1 MKKFLVVLL
10 SVLCSVSIVAALT
23 GCSNSGHVHSFDKQ
37 VVSEE
42 YLAKEATC
50 TEKAKYYYSCE
61 CGAKGTK
68 TFEYGS
74 ATNHNFVSV
83 VCTHCGREQES
94 SKGLEFALLNDDT
107 YEVSGLG
114 GCSDTEIVI
123 PRKYNDK
130 PVTSIGV
137 SAFENCND
145 LTSVILPVGLT
156 GIDMFAFSGC
166 GELTNISIPDT
177 ITCVDAEAFK
187 DCNKLKYN
195 KYDNAFY
202 LGNEINPYAVFIK
215 VKSSDVEDCAINK
228 GCKAIICDNFL
239 DSSWRGKL
247 KNIYI
252 TDLEAWCRISGL
264 LNLMDCYDGSDLI
277 NKNLY
282 LNNEIV
288 INLVIPDGITSIRQ
302 GAFLGFGCLTS
313 VIIPDSVTTIERCAF
328 YGCGGLKSVTIGSG
342 VTYID
347 DNVFTD
353 CISLTSIAIPDC
365 VAYIGVGAFEGCS
378 SLTSITIPDSVTSI
392 YAIAFYG
399 CSGLMSITIGKG
411 VIGIGDS
418 AFMGCSGLTEIIIP
432 DSVTIIDYCAF
443 AGCDGLAN
451 ITIGKGVM
459 SIGGFAFSNRVGL
472 KSITYKGTIA
482 EWENIKKENN
492 WNSNMPEDCII
503 HCADGDIK
511 IFD

>member
-10 SVLCSVSIVAALT
+10 SVLCSVGIVAALT

-74 ATNHNFVSV
+74 ATNHNFVSE

-215 VKSSDVEDCAINK
+215 VKSADVEDCAINK
-228 GCKAIICDNFL
+228 GCKAIICDNFF

-252 TDLEAWCRISGL
+252 TDLDAWCRISGL

-328 YGCGGLKSVTIGSG
+328 YGC
-342 VTYID
+342 
-347 DNVFTD
+347 
-353 CISLTSIAIPDC
+353 
-365 VAYIGVGAFEGCS
+365 
-378 SLTSITIPDSVTSI
+378 
-392 YAIAFYG
+392 
-399 CSGLMSITIGKG
+399 SGLTSITIGKG

-472 KSITYKGTIA
+472 KSIIYKGTIA
-482 EWENIKKENN
+482 EWENIKKGNN